1 MSMQKKSVAL
11 GLSLIAC
18 GLLAGCGGSKK
29 ETSIPEVKVACVN
42 VQPTLDHTNGYDG
55 WQVVR
60 FGIGQTVVK
69 YTDDC
74 KVIPWLCDYEG
85 NIFTVKE
92 GVKFTDGSPVTAKD
106 ICASFDN
113 ICQKL
118 PRAKHMMRNSSWK
131 VIDDKHFEYKGNI
144 DILTEP
150 AFVIFKNGL
159 YTGGII
165 ESHDPNKSIIL
176 RNGKRY
182 IFNRVNDPTV
192 RGMAFKKGEVDIALD
207 VPRAYYN
214 ENVQEIKGLR
224 TIRSIMNVRPN
235 RVLNDISIRKAL
247 VYSLNIEDWEKPLQG
262 IVKPGRAYS
271 PITKSIYKY
280 DLDKAKAL
288 IAGRNV
294 TLDLYYCG
302 GTRQELQTIAES
314 TQSQAALVGINIKLN
329 NVAYE
334 RLVEVANK
342 GQYDLLLSSAT
353 NIQSGSVE
361 NFFRMNFGTGY
372 YENGTGYS
380 NPEFDNAKT
389 YQEMQDIID
398 RDCLAVVYGYPVR
411 NVVSKQKIGKL
422 GPIDFYYPEF

>member
-1 MSMQKKSVAL
+1 MKKSSVAL
-11 GLSLIAC
+11 FLGLFIGFLLSAC
-18 GLLAGCGGSKK
+18 SNEKK
-29 ETSIPEVKVACVN
+29 QTSIPEVKVACVN

-74 KVIPWLCDYEG
+74 KVVPWICEYDG

-92 GVKFTDGSPVTAKD
+92 DVKFTDGSPVTAKD
-106 ICASFDN
+106 ICASFEN
-113 ICQKL
+113 SCQKL
-118 PRAKHMMRNSSWK
+118 PRAKNMLRNSTWK

-150 AFVIFKNGL
+150 AFVISKNGA
-159 YTGGII
+159 YTGGVI
-165 ESHDPNKSIIL
+165 ESHDANKSVIL

-192 RGMAFKKGEVDIALD
+192 RGMAFKKGDVDIALD

-214 ENVQEIKGLR
+214 ENAQEIKGLR
-224 TIRSIMNVRPN
+224 TIRSLMNVRPD
-235 RVLNDISIRKAL
+235 RILNDITIRKAL
-247 VYSLNIEDWEKPLQG
+247 VYSLNIEAWEKPLQG

-271 PITKSIYKY
+271 SITKSIYKY
-280 DLDKAKAL
+280 DFNQAKSL
-288 IAGRNV
+288 MAGRKV

-302 GTRQELQTIAES
+302 GSRQELQTIAES
-314 TQSQAALVGINIKLN
+314 TQAQAALVGINIKLN

-334 RLVEVANK
+334 KLLEIALK
-342 GQYDLLLSSAT
+342 GQYDLLLTSAT
-353 NIQSGSVE
+353 NIQSGSIE

-372 YENGTGYS
+372 FENGTGYS
-380 NPEFDNAKT
+380 NPEFDDAKT